1 MGGFAE
7 GTPIVTIQLDAPRE
21 LGFTLGALRRVR
33 EKLGTLEVD
42 LEKPEGSMAL
52 PTYIWA
58 CLPAADR
65 KDLSIEQIEDM
76 IHPGNMGAIAE
87 ALGRLFRASSPEPKP
102 NPTEA
107 APAAVV
113 ES

>member
-1 MGGFAE
+1 ME
-7 GTPIVTIQLDAPRE
+7 GTPTATVTLDKPRE

-33 EKLGTLEVD
+33 EKLGTLEVNLD
-42 LEKPEGSMAL
+42 KPEGSMAL

-58 CLPAADR
+58 CLPASAR

-76 IHPGNMGAIAE
+76 IHPGNMQTIAD
-87 ALGRLFRASSPEPKP
+87 ALGKLFKASTPEPTA

-107 APAAVV
+107 AEAAPAA
-113 ES
+113 S